1 MYACDLDTLDH
12 DAMGRFFP
20 YVDKEDIVKG
30 FRNSQRVSYNSSFL
44 YPKGGAIEYVK
55 AIESQLE
62 SERIIVDRE
71 IDYVDMDAK
80 VAVTKDGVRVAYD
93 NLISTIPLPFLLDIC
108 GVPYPEELF
117 SWNKVLVFNLG
128 FDRKGP
134 ERSNHWLYFPEK
146 KYSFYRVGFYDNI
159 LTTDKSSLYVELG
172 FHKDDEIN
180 VEEMR
185 NKVLEDLLRANI
197 ISENMTLID
206 HECIIMNPAYVHI
219 NTSSQEYVKAIKEQ
233 LSKKS
238 VYSIGRY
245 GSWTYCSIEDNVKE
259 AKELSHYISQ
269 Q

>member
-1 MYACDLDTLDH
+1 MPKL
-12 DAMGRFFP
+12 G
-20 YVDKEDIVKG
+20 K
-30 FRNSQRVSYNSSFL
+30 RVQTEFN
-44 YPKGGAIEYVK
+44 
-55 AIESQLE
+55 
-62 SERIIVDRE
+62 
-71 IDYVDMDAK
+71 
-80 VAVTKDGVRVAYD
+80 
-93 NLISTIPLPFLLDIC
+93 
-108 GVPYPEELF
+108 
-117 SWNKVLVFNLG
+117 NKV
-128 FDRKGP
+128 DITSR
-134 ERSNHWLYFPEK
+134 LYNGE
-146 KYSFYRVGFYDNI
+146 S
-159 LTTDKSSLYVELG
+159 YVELG

>member
-1 MYACDLDTLDH
+1 MPKL
-12 DAMGRFFP
+12 G
-20 YVDKEDIVKG
+20 K
-30 FRNSQRVSYNSSFL
+30 RVQAEFN
-44 YPKGGAIEYVK
+44 
-55 AIESQLE
+55 
-62 SERIIVDRE
+62 
-71 IDYVDMDAK
+71 
-80 VAVTKDGVRVAYD
+80 
-93 NLISTIPLPFLLDIC
+93 
-108 GVPYPEELF
+108 
-117 SWNKVLVFNLG
+117 NKV
-128 FDRKGP
+128 DITSR
-134 ERSNHWLYFPEK
+134 LYNGE
-146 KYSFYRVGFYDNI
+146 S
-159 LTTDKSSLYVELG
+159 YVELG